1 MKNTVAVHNQLTEE
15 IIATLNQLE
24 DVYVWHNQTGA
35 AFRGKRMIRFG
46 CKGSADIIGT
56 VKGKFVA
63 LEVKTGTGRQKED
76 QKKFQEVVEDAG
88 GFYSIVRSREQ
99 AIDLIGVCSDLIS
112 EAA

>member
-1 MKNTVAVHNQLTEE
+1 MNNTAVHNKLTKE
-15 IIATLNQLE
+15 IVSTLNQFE

-35 AFRGKRMIRFG
+35 AFRGKHMIRYG

-63 LEVKTGTGRQKED
+63 LEVKTGCARQEED
-76 QKKFQEVVEDAG
+76 QKKFQQVVEGAG
-88 GFYSIVRSREQ
+88 GFYSVVRSTEQ
-99 AIDLIGVCSDLIS
+99 SLDIVGVITDLL

>member
-1 MKNTVAVHNQLTEE
+1 MNNTVAIHNKLTDE
-15 IIATLNQLE
+15 IISTLNQFE

-63 LEVKTGTGRQKED
+63 LEVKTGSGRQKED
-76 QKKFQEVVEDAG
+76 QKKFQEVVEEAG
-88 GFYSIVRSREQ
+88 GFYSVVRSTEQ
-99 AIDLIGVCSDLIS
+99 SIDIVGLLTDILSD
-112 EAA
+112 AA